1 MLTTY
6 DRAPYLRQWV
16 MIEKGE
22 MLPSRAEHEPPK
34 ARRLLRILIVDDDR
48 DSALTLMMILR
59 DEGYDVRVIY
69 SGRNVADAM
78 IDFGP
83 DAVILDIEMP
93 DMSGWQTA
101 RIIRERR
108 TRPPLLIAI
117 SGHYTKGVDEA
128 VSRLCGF
135 DHYFTKPCVINDLLR
150 ILAPLR

>member
-1 MLTTY
+1 
-6 DRAPYLRQWV
+6 
-16 MIEKGE
+16 MIEKGG

-34 ARRLLRILIVDDDR
+34 APRSLRILVVDDDR
-48 DSALTLMMILR
+48 DAALTLMMILR
-59 DEGYDVRVIY
+59 DEGHDVRAIY
-69 SGRNVADAM
+69 SGRNVAGAM

-108 TRPPLLIAI
+108 TRAPLLIAI
-117 SGHYTKGVDEA
+117 SGHYTKGVDAA

-135 DHYFTKPCVINDLLR
+135 DHYFTKPCVVNDLLK